1 MEKQIDE
8 LSSAARGDEA
18 SAREIEYTVPAPL

>member
-8 LSSAARGDEA
+8 LSSAARDDEA
-18 SAREIEYTVPAPL
+18 SARETEFTVPAPL